1 MSQEDRF
8 AFFLPLEGSRLRA
21 LVPTSV
27 KTELLMYLR
36 KMVQMFLFVMLMV
49 AGVSLAPSQA
59 SARNHY
65 HHRHAHLRHVVSSHS
80 GYFCHFGCR
89 SGTRLTHFG
98 HHARTHTA
106 YLVHRHREPV
116 SSAVGIGGPPGQ
128 LQAKAHEIVSNCGST
143 IISGFRPGARIAGS
157 GHASMHASGRAVDIK
172 GNPHCIYSH
181 LQGWPGGYSVDYG
194 AVQHV
199 HISLGGFEDGV
210 RFSHHGSHHRS
221 S

>member
-1 MSQEDRF
+1 
-8 AFFLPLEGSRLRA
+8 LRA
-21 LVPTSV
+21 LVSTSV

-36 KMVQMFLFVMLMV
+36 KIIQTFLFVMLMA

-65 HHRHAHLRHVVSSHS
+65 HHRHAHLHHVASSHG

-89 SGTRLTHFG
+89 SGTRLTSFG
-98 HHARTHTA
+98 HHGRTHTA
-106 YLVHRHREPV
+106 HLVHRHHGSV
-116 SSAVGIGGPPGQ
+116 GYAVDTGRAPGQ
-128 LQAKAHEIVSNCGST
+128 LQAKAHEIVSSCGST

-157 GHASMHASGRAVDIK
+157 GHTSMHASGRAVDIK